1 MKFKFK
7 FEFDQKI
14 STKKKKK
21 YPEEVSYGNKI
32 EFLEF
37 NNCSV
42 CVSVRDFFFLKK
54 KKKMNEYWNQ
64 KNTFLINL
72 TYPSTFPVENVD
84 LTSSD
89 SNWLRV

>member
-1 MKFKFK
+1 LNLIKKSQ
-7 FEFDQKI
+7 QKKKKKKKKKKNK
-14 STKKKKK
+14 KKKKK

-54 KKKMNEYWNQ
+54 KKKMNEY
-64 KNTFLINL
+64 
-72 TYPSTFPVENVD
+72 
-84 LTSSD
+84 
-89 SNWLRV
+89 